1 MDATARAA
9 SALRPFEMRF
19 YARNVLYMFS
29 CESPRE
35 RLTMNHLSY
44 WILLTLTA
52 LALSR
57 FAYAAEPLPTPIG
70 VGPTQQTGVA
80 TDVRSNG
87 FSLVTL
93 GNWRTSVRLD
103 RGSAPGPAD
112 KNIRKVHLSSRLRSN
127 FWRAV
132 YLPHVQAAERPYA
145 LPQGLLDALIWTESR
160 YNPVALSR
168 AGAAGLGQLM
178 PATARALGVSN
189 RYDAQANLLASARYL
204 RQMID
209 QFGAIH
215 LAVAAYN
222 AGPRAVKVSGG
233 IPKNLETP
241 SYVKNVL
248 AYWRK

>member
-1 MDATARAA
+1 MTRLLSGALVSILAIALVR
-9 SALRPFEMRF
+9 SAF
-19 YARNVLYMFS
+19 
-29 CESPRE
+29 
-35 RLTMNHLSY
+35 
-44 WILLTLTA
+44 
-52 LALSR
+52 
-57 FAYAAEPLPTPIG
+57 AAEAPPPTIG
-70 VGPTQQTGVA
+70 EGSTLQTGVT
-80 TDVRSNG
+80 TDVRPNG

-103 RGSAPGPAD
+103 RGSALGPAAN
-112 KNIRKVHLSSRLRSN
+112 NIRKVHLSSRLGSN
-127 FWRAV
+127 FRRAV
-132 YLPHVQAAERPYA
+132 YLPHVQAAERRYA

-209 QFGAIH
+209 QFGTIH

-233 IPKNLETP
+233 IPQNNETP
-241 SYVKNVL
+241 NYVKNVL
-248 AYWRK
+248 VFWIK